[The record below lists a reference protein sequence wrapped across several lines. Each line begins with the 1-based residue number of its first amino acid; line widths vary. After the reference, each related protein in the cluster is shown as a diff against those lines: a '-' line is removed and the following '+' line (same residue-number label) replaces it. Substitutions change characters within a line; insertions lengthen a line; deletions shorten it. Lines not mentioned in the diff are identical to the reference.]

1 MAATL
6 ASLEFTT
13 ATLLLS
19 LGSIAVGVLGA
30 WWLQSRLSARSL
42 KQAREQAVQLTKAAE
57 ATAMARAADIQ
68 LAAERTAADRRGEVD
83 REVKA
88 ALQGIQETQARSERI
103 QETLERKLA
112 HMQQRAE
119 QVDAR
124 DRASALREQEL
135 ARTATALDEQHA
147 TIRTRLSEI
156 ARLTEEQAR
165 AIFLDEIRCASERE
179 ALQLEHRILGE
190 ANL

>member
-6 ASLEFTT
+6 ASLQFTT
-13 ATLLLS
+13 ETLLLS
-19 LGSIAVGVLGA
+19 LASIAVGVLGA

-57 ATAMARAADIQ
+57 ATATARAADVQ
-68 LAAERTAADRRGEVD
+68 LAAERAAANRRSEVD
-83 REVKA
+83 REVQA
-88 ALQGIQETQARSERI
+88 ALQGIQDTQARSQRI

-112 HMQQRAE
+112 HMQEREE

-124 DRASALREQEL
+124 DRASALREQEVEREAAAVAEQRATVR
-135 ARTATALDEQHA
+135 ARLG
-147 TIRTRLSEI
+147 EI

-165 AIFLDEIRCASERE
+165 ARSP
-179 ALQLEHRILGE
+179 
-190 ANL
+190 